1 MKQILFIGMTDK
13 TDLLFYI
20 SNLVALKYKV
30 LLVDATKHHNYE
42 YTYPKLEMKA
52 SVTQHD
58 LFDIT
63 ERVNNIKQ
71 LEAIIADADDSYD
84 YVFVDL
90 DDSNSINMWYGADR
104 YVLVTTYDNREIQR
118 NLVLLEALFDG
129 VEIDDQIPFTRLI
142 CEAGQTFHEDYLDNV
157 YEKLPITWS
166 DTLVYYP
173 DERNITARI
182 NNQGRSKLDVSRL
195 SKEYKKVLIQ
205 LVASIVGLSFNDVR
219 QWWRQLER
227 R

>member
-20 SNLVALKYKV
+20 SNLVALKFKV

-42 YTYPKLEMKA
+42 HTFPRLEMDA
-52 SVTQHD
+52 SINQHD

-63 ERVNNIKQ
+63 ERVADKNQ
-71 LEAIIADADDSYD
+71 LEEIIANTDESYD
-84 YVFVDL
+84 YIFIDL
-90 DDSNSINMWYGADR
+90 DDSKSINEWYGVNH

-129 VEIDDQIPFTRLI
+129 EKIEDQIPFTRLI
-142 CEAGQTFHEDYLDNV
+142 CEAGQTFHEDYLDTV

-173 DERNITARI
+173 DERDITARI
-182 NNQGRSKLDVSRL
+182 NNQGRAKLDVSRL

-205 LVASIVGLSFNDVR
+205 LAASIVDLNFNDVR

>member
-1 MKQILFIGMTDK
+1 MKQILFIGKTDK

-20 SNLVALKYKV
+20 SNLIALKNKV
-30 LLVDATKHHNYE
+30 LLVDATKQHNYE
-42 YTYPKLEMKA
+42 YTYPKVEMEA

-63 ERVNNIKQ
+63 ERVANKKK
-71 LEAIIADADDSYD
+71 LEAIIADADENYD
-84 YVFVDL
+84 YIFIDL
-90 DDSNSINMWYGADR
+90 DDSKSINEWYGVDR

-118 NLVLLEALFDG
+118 NLLLLESLFNG
-129 VEIDDQIPFTRLI
+129 IEVEDQIPFTRLI
-142 CEAGQTFHEDYLDNV
+142 CEAGQTFHEDYLDTV
-157 YEKLPITWS
+157 YEKLPIIWS
-166 DTLVYYP
+166 YTLIYYP
-173 DERNITARI
+173 DERDIAARI
-182 NNQGRSKLDVSRL
+182 NNQGRAKLDVSKL

-205 LVASIVGLSFNDVR
+205 LAASIVDLNFNDVR

>member
-20 SNLVALKYKV
+20 SNLVALKFKV

-42 YTYPKLEMKA
+42 YTYPKLEMEA
-52 SVTQHD
+52 SIIQHD

-63 ERVNNIKQ
+63 ERVADKNQ
-71 LEAIIADADDSYD
+71 LEAIVANTDESYD
-84 YVFVDL
+84 YIFIDL
-90 DDSNSINMWYGADR
+90 DDFKSIHEWYGADH

-129 VEIDDQIPFTRLI
+129 ETIEDEIPFTRLI
-142 CEAGQTFHEDYLDNV
+142 CEAGQTFHEDYLDTV
-157 YEKLPITWS
+157 YEKLPIIWS

-173 DERNITARI
+173 DERDITARI
-182 NNQGRSKLDVSRL
+182 NNQGRAKLDVSRL

-205 LVASIVGLSFNDVR
+205 LAASIVDLNFNDVR

>member
-20 SNLVALKYKV
+20 SNLVALKFKV

-42 YTYPKLEMKA
+42 HTFPRLEMDA
-52 SVTQHD
+52 SINQHD

-63 ERVNNIKQ
+63 ERVADKNQ
-71 LEAIIADADDSYD
+71 LEEIIANTDESYD
-84 YVFVDL
+84 YIFIDL
-90 DDSNSINMWYGADR
+90 DDSKSINEWYGVNH

-129 VEIDDQIPFTRLI
+129 EKIEDQIPFTRLI
-142 CEAGQTFHEDYLDNV
+142 CEAGQTFHEDYLDTV

-173 DERNITARI
+173 DERDITARI
-182 NNQGRSKLDVSRL
+182 NNQGRAKLDVSRL

-205 LVASIVGLSFNDVR
+205 LAASLVDLNFNDVR

>member
-1 MKQILFIGMTDK
+1 MKRILFMGMTDK

-20 SNLVALKYKV
+20 SNLIALKNKV

-42 YTYPKLEMKA
+42 YTYPKVEMEA

-63 ERVNNIKQ
+63 ERVASKTQ
-71 LEAIIADADDSYD
+71 LEAIIEDANDSYD
-84 YVFVDL
+84 YIFIDL
-90 DDSNSINMWYGADR
+90 DDSKSINEWYGVDHF
-104 YVLVTTYDNREIQR
+104 VLVTTYDNREIQR
-118 NLVLLEALFDG
+118 NLMLLEALFNEIE
-129 VEIDDQIPFTRLI
+129 VEELIPFTRLI
-142 CEAGQTFHEDYLDNV
+142 CEAGQTFHEDYLDTV

-173 DERNITARI
+173 DERDITARI
-182 NNQGRSKLDVSRL
+182 NNQGNAKLDVSRL

-205 LVASIVGLSFNDVR
+205 LAASIVGLSFNDVR